1 MAAPKKAVLAGG
13 CFWGLE
19 ELLRSQPGVLDT
31 ECGYCGGTVENPTY
45 RNHESHAEAVE
56 ITYDPERTSFRQ
68 LLNFFFQIHNPTT
81 LNRQGNDIG
90 SSYRSTIFYGDANEK
105 REAEDFIQIVNQSKR
120 WPKPVVTTLEPLG
133 PEQGVKGKFW
143 PAEDYHQDYLQKNP
157 NGYTCHR
164 IYFASY
170 I

>member
-1 MAAPKKAVLAGG
+1 MIKKAVLAGG

-19 ELLRSQPGVLDT
+19 ELIRAQPGVTDT
-31 ECGYCGGTVENPTY
+31 ECGYCGGKVENPTY
-45 RNHESHAEAVE
+45 RNHTGHAEAVE
-56 ITYDPERTSFRQ
+56 ITYDDSKTSFRQ

-90 SSYRSTIFYGDANEK
+90 DSYRSTIFYANEDEK
-105 REAEDFIQIVNQSKR
+105 REAQAFIKIVDDSKR
-120 WPKPVVTTLEPLG
+120 WPKLVVTTLEPLG
-133 PEQGVKGKFW
+133 AEHGAAGKFW

-164 IYFASY
+164 IYFSSY
-170 I
+170 V